1 MGEGKREIGVRV
13 VVIFDSFEV
22 GEVKGDREDSND

>member
-13 VVIFDSFEV
+13 VIFDSFEI